1 MTHPLNRLLI
11 KRGFFHPILMKLGEV
26 VLQFQQVSSN
36 SDKKQKSFI
45 KIAHLMEVSSVKVPL
60 RSC

>member
-1 MTHPLNRLLI
+1 
-11 KRGFFHPILMKLGEV
+11 MKLGEV

-45 KIAHLMEVSSVKVPL
+45 KIAHLTDVLSVKVPL
-60 RSC
+60 RSCYGVAEFSQRQK